1 MLSDLTIKFSPLCV
15 TVHRKSRDCPL
26 ISSTESLSALLA
38 NHFLICLSAWLWT
51 VWFSC
56 DNPTWR
62 RLAKICQK
70 RHWFKLISP
79 WHYKL
84 AKSRQPGPRRRRASS
99 VASHSGGIVKKSWS
113 KFFTD
118 FFQGSNNKIR
128 KIISNKPNF
137 DHVQLKIRPLSTS
150 LNQKLNNYHVPFGV
164 MTVGWYGIVPPNPLL
179 SSSVSSHGRD
189 WNKSK
194 SFSRTPFAEKIK
206 CRRVVVTVVVW
217 P

>member
-1 MLSDLTIKFSPLCV
+1 MPKKTLVQINF
-15 TVHRKSRDCPL
+15 TVALQTGQVETTRPQTPAGVFCGVAQWWNRGEKLDK
-26 ISSTESLSALLA
+26 IFTE
-38 NHFLICLSAWLWT
+38 
-51 VWFSC
+51 VYQ
-56 DNPTWR
+56 D
-62 RLAKICQK
+62 
-70 RHWFKLISP
+70 
-79 WHYKL
+79 
-84 AKSRQPGPRRRRASS
+84 
-99 VASHSGGIVKKSWS
+99 
-113 KFFTD
+113 
-118 FFQGSNNKIR
+118 SNNKIR

-194 SFSRTPFAEKIK
+194 SLSRTPFAEKIK